1 MDLPGRPLTVRIRYP
16 ALRSLVILIAIL
28 STATSS
34 LASNRVWHSYTDF
47 CRKLYFDKFYATAS
61 SERDH
66 VMVGFTAQRDD
77 GDPTP
82 VVFVVDSRPQ
92 PVTVRADVHGVYNL
106 PVTPELL
113 AEDPQ
118 ILVDLPPAVKL
129 AVSLELRPAPIGN
142 THLSYVDLMK
152 SVAQTNALIKRQAGS
167 LSIFAPR
174 MKALKLKFA
183 SSSPQQLSIA
193 SASGA
198 MVLTT
203 NHDGEITVPFDQA
216 LYTADPPVVI
226 TAIPESV
233 DFGE

>member
-1 MDLPGRPLTVRIRYP
+1 VTLI
-16 ALRSLVILIAIL
+16 VILGA
-28 STATSS
+28 ASS
-34 LASNRVWHSYTDF
+34 ALAANRAWHSYTDF
-47 CRKLYFDKFYATAS
+47 CRRLYFDKFYATAP

-77 GDPTP
+77 GDLTP
-82 VVFVVDSRPQ
+82 VVFVIDSRPQ
-92 PVTVRADVHGVYNL
+92 PVTVRADVHGVYSL

-129 AVSLELRPAPIGN
+129 AVSLELRPAPIGS
-142 THLSYVDLMK
+142 THLSYADLMK
-152 SVAQTNALIKRQAGS
+152 SVAQTNALIKRQAGR

-174 MKALKLKFA
+174 MKTLTLKFA

-198 MVLTT
+198 MVLST
-203 NHDGEITVPFDQA
+203 NDNGEITVPFDQA

-226 TAIPESV
+226 TAIRESV